1 MSSRSDSNQITR
13 DYFDSILLE
22 TRYWDSDLPCTKME
36 LYGET
41 FETPIMTAA
50 LSHLHEICDNAMA
63 EFGKGAKDAG
73 AVHWVGMGE
82 DDELEQILATGART
96 VKIIKPHREDEVIY
110 HKIRHAAEHGAFAVG
125 MDIDHCFA
133 GNGEYDVVCGL
144 PMHAKTASDLEN
156 YVKASSVQFIVKGV
170 LSAKVA
176 EKCV

>member
-63 EFGKGAKDAG
+63 EFGKGAKAAG
-73 AVHWVGMGE
+73 AVHWVGMG
-82 DDELEQILATGART
+82 
-96 VKIIKPHREDEVIY
+96 
-110 HKIRHAAEHGAFAVG
+110 
-125 MDIDHCFA
+125 
-133 GNGEYDVVCGL
+133 
-144 PMHAKTASDLEN
+144 
-156 YVKASSVQFIVKGV
+156 
-170 LSAKVA
+170 
-176 EKCV
+176 